1 MMFENMVPPDSMLP
15 LDNIINAQNA
25 ANLQNMMAMPNGRMM
40 PQTTTTLQDM
50 MARQN
55 AALAQNRTAMENA
68 SAIQNTRT
76 VQNATVQNNGAP
88 PSTMPV
94 RNANTVAAMQP
105 NRGGANTKVQ
115 AAQQL
120 AQSCFAVHE
129 AVLYLDTHPDDQN
142 ALEYYRRK
150 QQQLMQAS
158 ENYQKTVGPIRAC
171 AVDTESGSWRWVETP
186 WPWEI
191 EED

>member
-1 MMFENMVPPDSMLP
+1 MIFDNMMLPDMLP
-15 LDNIINAQNA
+15 LDTIVSEQNA
-25 ANLQNMMAMPNGRMM
+25 ANLRNMMAAQNGRAM
-40 PQTTTTLQDM
+40 PQTSTSLQDM
-50 MARQN
+50 LARQN
-55 AALAQNRTAMENA
+55 AALTQSQTAAEN
-68 SAIQNTRT
+68 T
-76 VQNATVQNNGAP
+76 ATVQNTKAAP
-88 PSTMPV
+88 NAAAGNNMMTSSTPM
-94 RNANTVAAMQP
+94 RSANTAAAAQP
-105 NRGGANTKVQ
+105 SRSGNTKAQ

-150 QQQLMQAS
+150 QQQMMQAA
-158 ENYQKTVGPIRAC
+158 ENYQKVVGPIRAC
-171 AVDTESGSWRWVETP
+171 AVDTSSGSWRWVETP

>member
-1 MMFENMVPPDSMLP
+1 MMYDNMMFSDMLP
-15 LDNIINAQNA
+15 LNNMASPPNT
-25 ANLQNMMAMPNGRMM
+25 ANLQNMMGRMT
-40 PQTTTTLQDM
+40 PQTTAALQDM

-55 AALAQNRTAMENA
+55 EALAQNRTVMEEA

-76 VQNATVQNNGAP
+76 MQNATARNNAAP
-88 PSTMPV
+88 SSPMTM
-94 RNANTVAAMQP
+94 RNANTATPMQS
-105 NRGGANTKVQ
+105 NHSSTNTKAQ

-158 ENYQKTVGPIRAC
+158 ENYQRTVGPIRAC

-186 WPWEI
+186 WPWEM

>member
-1 MMFENMVPPDSMLP
+1 MTFDNMMLPDTLP
-15 LDNIINAQNA
+15 LDNILSEQNM
-25 ANLQNMMAMPNGRMM
+25 ANLRNMMAAQNGRAV
-40 PQTTTTLQDM
+40 PQTSTSLQDM
-50 MARQN
+50 LARQN
-55 AALAQNRTAMENA
+55 AALTQNRTAAENTA
-68 SAIQNTRT
+68 VTQNTRA
-76 VQNATVQNNGAP
+76 VPNATAQNNMMANP
-88 PSTMPV
+88 TTV
-94 RNANTVAAMQP
+94 RSANTAVTQP
-105 NRGGANTKVQ
+105 NRNGVISKAQ

-150 QQQLMQAS
+150 QQQMMQAGES
-158 ENYQKTVGPIRAC
+158 YQKVVGPIRAGT
-171 AVDTESGSWRWVETP
+171 VDTSSGGWRWVETP